1 MGQRTPN
8 SEGPC
13 EPLEREVVH
22 LESQLSGLQ
31 NRLHRLLDPRR
42 PPPEAAIRLEDEIDK
57 VYSDQAERV
66 SRMSDKTSVSAFGP
80 VH

>member
-57 VYSDQAERV
+57 LLKSIQIKQSELAACRT
-66 SRMSDKTSVSAFGP
+66 R
-80 VH
+80 HR